1 MDGGGA
7 DAVAEFAEFALDA
20 LIAPG
25 RVLPGHSFDQH
36 GDGLVEGWATAAGGG
51 RSTSGQRGG
60 DASAGSWLG

>member
-36 GDGLVEGWATAAGGG
+36 GDGLVEGWATGSVGVG
-51 RSTSGQRGG
+51 PLSEVWLRKEPPF
-60 DASAGSWLG
+60 SA